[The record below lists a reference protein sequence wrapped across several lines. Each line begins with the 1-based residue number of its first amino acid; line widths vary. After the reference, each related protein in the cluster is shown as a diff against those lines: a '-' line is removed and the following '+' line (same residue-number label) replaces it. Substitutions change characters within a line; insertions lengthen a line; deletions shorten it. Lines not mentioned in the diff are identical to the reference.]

1 MFRHTCRRYRC
12 PLCDLRS
19 ADRSSVT
26 QHIRNKHS
34 EHAQCDALLERDEE
48 LEQQVT
54 DNVYKIG
61 KTKFFSHLIGYSKL

>member
-1 MFRHTCRRYRC
+1 M
-12 PLCDLRS
+12 
-19 ADRSSVT
+19 T

-61 KTKFFSHLIGYSKL
+61 KTKFFFTPYSHAILIEPKLVV